1 MKRETNSPLTL
12 IISEEKGGTEFKA
25 SVIKGLSPTAHTT
38 SADFDEVLKW
48 FEEKRAEFKRNGE
61 AVSVIIQTR
70 HVKLNGMPLMYT
82 DSNTNEHKQV
92 SSATGVKD
100 GGIYKSTGLFS
111 VDSVTITTSTGLEII
126 LPSAILSPCQHS
138 VGEAEEPTTS
148 EVEEIYAAN
157 PILENEAGGIPDIN
171 ITYGYNSK
179 QQSNKDASQPCVYIY
194 PFDNSNWN
202 EVYVS
207 EDFNTLPGFMQYFF
221 FKWAYYMAVLKEQNG
236 NSAFHASRAD
246 ILALADCT
254 LKKLPLQPIGNFL
267 TGEFLNSVGAHMAVD
282 RAQAISNFI
291 QKVQSVKK
299 GRNVDASIEVK
310 EYARIMNNFSA
321 DTLYRSKKFANTY
334 YPITLDGKGI
344 VVERPITVDV
354 SNYKRTGSNNAF
366 DVFEIKT
373 SARTNNL

>member
-1 MKRETNSPLTL
+1 MKRETTSPLTL

-25 SVIKGLSPTAHTT
+25 SVIKGMSPIAHIT

-61 AVSVIIQTR
+61 AVSVMIQTR
-70 HVKLNGMPLMYT
+70 HVQVNELPETYI
-82 DSNTNEHKQV
+82 DSNTNEPKPV
-92 SSATGVKD
+92 DASTGIKA
-100 GGIYKSTGLFS
+100 GNIYKTAGLVS
-111 VDSVTITTSTGLEII
+111 VNFATIITSAGLEII
-126 LPSAILSPCQHS
+126 IPAEFVSPALSAA
-138 VGEAEEPTTS
+138 GEAEPPSTL
-148 EVEEIYAAN
+148 EVEEIFKMH
-157 PILENEAGGIPDIN
+157 PILENEWFDSISVEVVPNKGI
-171 ITYGYNSK
+171 SK
-179 QQSNKDASQPCVYIY
+179 DYIY
-194 PFDNSNWN
+194 PYADSNWH
-202 EVYVS
+202 EVHVTD
-207 EDFNTLPGFMQYFF
+207 DFIMLPGFIQYFF

-282 RAQAISNFI
+282 RAHTISNFI

-299 GRNVDASIEVK
+299 GRSDASAEVK
-310 EYARIMNNFSA
+310 EYARIMNNFTA
-321 DTLYRSKKFANTY
+321 DTLYRSKKFQNTY
-334 YPITLDGKGI
+334 YPITPDGKGI

-373 SARTNNL
+373 SARLNNL

>member
-1 MKRETNSPLTL
+1 MKRETTSPLTL

-25 SVIKGLSPTAHTT
+25 SVIKGMSPIAHIT

-70 HVKLNGMPLMYT
+70 HVQINELPATYI
-82 DSNTNEHKQV
+82 DSNTNEPKPV
-92 SSATGVKD
+92 DASTGIKA
-100 GGIYKSTGLFS
+100 GNIYKSAGLVS
-111 VDSVTITTSTGLEII
+111 VNFATIITSAGLEII
-126 LPSAILSPCQHS
+126 IPAEFVSPALSAA
-138 VGEAEEPTTS
+138 GEAEQPATS
-148 EVEEIYAAN
+148 DVDEIYAMA
-157 PILENEAGGIPDIN
+157 PVLENEEIGTP
-171 ITYGYNSK
+171 TTTEVSEYSK
-179 QQSNKDASQPCVYIY
+179 DKVYIY
-194 PFDNSNWN
+194 PFKDSNWN
-202 EVYVS
+202 EVEVTENFDS
-207 EDFNTLPGFMQYFF
+207 LPGFMQYFF

-267 TGEFLNSVGAHMAVD
+267 TGEFLNSVVAHMAVD

-334 YPITLDGKGI
+334 YPITPDGKGI